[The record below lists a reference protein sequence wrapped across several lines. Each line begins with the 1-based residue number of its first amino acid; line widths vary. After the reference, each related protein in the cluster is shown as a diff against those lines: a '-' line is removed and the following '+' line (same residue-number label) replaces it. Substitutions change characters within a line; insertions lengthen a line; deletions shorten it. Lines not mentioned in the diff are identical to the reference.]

1 MGAVLERGNRFVSC
15 VDLAAAGWQRNE
27 HGVDVLVLS
36 ADPVSG
42 ALTLALR
49 TPPGMK
55 YPEKEHYYD
64 CDQDLF
70 QFEGEFHHDEEL
82 PFNAG
87 DYVWRPAG
95 TVYGRSEGSAGGII
109 IAALGRR
116 PARHHF
122 AEYPGP
128 WPGHHRI
135 DRLWH
140 ARPDPF
146 VIRAGERHWQAAV
159 PAGGVEI
166 CLLRGQPGVRSDN
179 AGATVHSPWAADAAF
194 LLRLPEGYAGD
205 LPSWP
210 GMLLETLV
218 LGGAA
223 SVDGTGWHRG
233 CYGFDSPR
241 GPCRVSAAMTV
252 YCRSFC
258 RLA

>member
-1 MGAVLERGNRFVSC
+1 MPERGNRDVGQ
-15 VDLAAAGWQRNE
+15 VDFATAGWQRNE
-27 HGVDVLVLS
+27 HGVDVLILS
-36 ADPVSG
+36 SDPVSG

-49 TPPGMK
+49 TPRGLK

-82 PFNAG
+82 PFHAG

-95 TVYGRSEGSAGGII
+95 TVYGRSEGSDGGII
-109 IAALGRR
+109 LAALGRK
-116 PARHHF
+116 PARHHYD
-122 AEYPGP
+122 EYPQP

-146 VIRAGERHWQAAV
+146 VVRTSQGAWL
-159 PAGGVEI
+159 PASLPGGI
-166 CLLRGQPGVRSDN
+166 SIQLLRGMPGVRSDN
-179 AGATVHSPWAADAAF
+179 AGASVHSPWAADAAF
-194 LLRLPEGYAGD
+194 LLRLPAGYDGEF
-205 LPSWP
+205 PGWP
-210 GMLLETLV
+210 GMLLEVLV
-218 LGGAA
+218 LDGQATIGGA
-223 SVDGTGWHRG
+223 GWHRG

-241 GPCRVSAAMTV
+241 GTCRVAAELTL
-252 YCRSFC
+252 YCRSFR